1 MRTGCIPAL
10 YRLKKLRGV
19 NRHECRS
26 VCSFGEHHPKSEFWA
41 RARLADACSE
51 GWGTQAP
58 KLARF
63 RLCATLKTRVAPFLW
78 GMETPAPKSTG
89 GASQKKEADKEKD
102 KRLARCGKCI
112 NCKSTV
118 RAHLSLPHSSE
129 PAFSACGACVRWPAR
144 PSTPLQNAPP
154 SA

>member
-1 MRTGCIPAL
+1 MRTDCIPAQ
-10 YRLKKLRGV
+10 KLRGV

-41 RARLADACSE
+41 RSACGCMIRSL
-51 GWGTQAP
+51 GNPSA
-58 KLARF
+58 KHARF
-63 RLCATLKTRVAPFLW
+63 RLCATHKTRVAPFLW